1 MRGGTSIRAINKGL
15 EMTGFTKMEKIKL
28 TLNINNKA
36 CDVMVM
42 PNDTLL
48 EVLRDQLDLTGSKES
63 CDEGVCGSCT
73 VHMDGKPVRSCLTL
87 ALEAQGRSIRTVE
100 GLANGDELSP
110 LQSSFIN
117 HGAVQCGFCTPGMLM
132 SADALLQVNPH
143 PDEKAIRK
151 ALAGNICRCTGYA
164 KIVEAVA
171 HTGKPEARCPDCHSG
186 CHAKD

>member
-1 MRGGTSIRAINKGL
+1 MG
-15 EMTGFTKMEKIKL
+15 KIQI
-28 TLNINNKA
+28 TLNINDRP
-36 CDVMVM
+36 CEVRVY

-48 EVLRDQLDLTGSKES
+48 ELLRDELDLTGSKES
-63 CDEGVCGSCT
+63 CGEGVCGSCT

-87 ALEAQGRSIRTVE
+87 AMEAQGAKIKTVE
-100 GLANGDELSP
+100 GLANGDELSN
-110 LQSSFIN
+110 LQQSFID

-132 SADALLQVNPH
+132 SADALLKENPK

-171 HTGKPEARCPDCHSG
+171 HAAQPQDHCCDCKPKE
-186 CHAKD
+186 

>member
-1 MRGGTSIRAINKGL
+1 
-15 EMTGFTKMEKIKL
+15 MTGFTKMEKIKL
-28 TLNINNKA
+28 TLNINNKT

-48 EVLRDQLDLTGSKES
+48 EVLRDQMDLTGSKES

-117 HGAVQCGFCTPGMLM
+117 HGAVQCGFCTSGMLM
-132 SADALLQVNPH
+132 SADALLQTNPH

-171 HTGKPEARCPDCHSG
+171 HAGNPEAHCPDCHSG
-186 CHAKD
+186 CHTKD